1 MGSEMATDNDKTG
14 STRILIVVTQKTQM
28 MAWMRKEKI
37 RTTTEEKGEGNGSR
51 PGVGETR

>member
-1 MGSEMATDNDKTG
+1 MGIEVATDNDETG

-28 MAWMRKEKI
+28 MAWMRREKI
-37 RTTTEEKGEGNGSR
+37 RTTEEEGEGNGSR